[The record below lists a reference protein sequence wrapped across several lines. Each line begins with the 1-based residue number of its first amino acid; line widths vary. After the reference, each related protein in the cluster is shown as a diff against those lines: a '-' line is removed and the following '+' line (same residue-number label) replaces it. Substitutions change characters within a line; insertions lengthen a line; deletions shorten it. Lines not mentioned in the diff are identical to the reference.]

1 MLKVNRETNYAIRL
15 LLALA
20 QRGNDARASTAEIQK
35 EMLIPRFF
43 AQRIIADL
51 ARGSFIKTFPG
62 RDGGVMLSRPASD
75 INLLQLLEHFE
86 DYIFAT
92 GCQDTSGEC
101 PLKDECSICSHLDK
115 LKDVITHEL
124 QKISIED
131 LGKNPR
137 HQRYLAIKN
146 LPQNVPA
153 AI

>member
-1 MLKVNRETNYAIRL
+1 MFKINRQTNYAIRL

-20 QRGNDARASTAEIQK
+20 QRGNDARTSTAEIQQ

-43 AQRIIADL
+43 AQQIIADL
-51 ARGSFIKTFPG
+51 ARGSFIITFPG
-62 RDGGVMLSRPASD
+62 RDGGVMLSRPARD

-92 GCQDTSGEC
+92 GCQNTTDEC
-101 PLKDECSICSHLDK
+101 PLKEGCSICTHLER
-115 LKDVITHEL
+115 LKDIIVNEL

-131 LGKNPR
+131 LTNNPR
-137 HQRYLAIKN
+137 RQRYLALNN
-146 LPQNVPA
+146 LPHNLPA